1 MKDKWR
7 VANDSLIGFGSS
19 RRTDYHVEQAPA
31 CRRLER
37 DPDVKRIA
45 CGVALLLITCSPLR
59 AQDKAIDELKGKIFD
74 ARMAQQT
81 FGEGLKYCP
90 ELNGKTFY
98 FRVRNRILDLEEY
111 FRSLESLVKAQV
123 FNPEKRRPWSM
134 EDAKERWEAVKK
146 QAQED
151 KEKCE
156 LVKSLPELEKRLQ
169 ELQKNS
175 AATEHKGLKSLQRFG
190 IKRIAPWQARCEGFT
205 GRVVCGS
212 ASAAKGTVRWLR

>member
-1 MKDKWR
+1 M
-7 VANDSLIGFGSS
+7 
-19 RRTDYHVEQAPA
+19 Y
-31 CRRLER
+31 
-37 DPDVKRIA
+37 RIA

-59 AQDKAIDELKGKIFD
+59 AQNPEIDELKGKIFD

-81 FGEGLKYCP
+81 LGEGLKYCP

-98 FRVRNRILDLEEY
+98 FRMRNRILDLEEY
-111 FRSLESLVKAQV
+111 FRSLENMVKAQT
-123 FNPEKRRPWSM
+123 FNPEKRRPWSLQ
-134 EDAKERWEAVKK
+134 DAKDRWEAVKK

-175 AATEHKGLKSLQRFG
+175 AASEHKD
-190 IKRIAPWQARCEGFT
+190 
-205 GRVVCGS
+205 
-212 ASAAKGTVRWLR
+212 